1 MVTKLAEER
10 ESRAREGMKM
20 MGLKDRSYF
29 IGWFIFLLLINL
41 IIATL
46 ISGSENRSIQ
56 KFKLVADLEYVLNV
70 RNVTLWI

>member
-1 MVTKLAEER
+1 LLPLYYMVTKLAEER

-41 IIATL
+41 VIATL
-46 ISGSENRSIQ
+46 IVAVLRIEV
-56 KFKLVADLEYVLNV
+56 FKNS
-70 RNVTLWI
+70 N

>member
-20 MGLKDRSYF
+20 MGLKDRSY
-29 IGWFIFLLLINL
+29 L

-46 ISGSENRSIQ
+46 IVAVLRIEV
-56 KFKLVADLEYVLNV
+56 FKNS
-70 RNVTLWI
+70 N